1 MVYYVLAFL
10 LGVIGGASALI
21 VLALIYGLHEEKDA
35 SQNAQQNETKTEIT
49 TEKNEI

>member
-21 VLALIYGLHEEKDA
+21 VLALIYGLHEEKTPHRTH
-35 SQNAQQNETKTEIT
+35 NRM
-49 TEKNEI
+49 